1 MKVIG
6 NKEIKG
12 CLEGTNVRDWLLD
25 GPITHEFIY
34 YLGELGKLIYNDKL
48 PKPFFKL
55 IIRGKMTVKGAEG
68 NQSIRLVLPEDPQSA
83 ALNELKEHIENF

>member
-1 MKVIG
+1 MKVTG

-25 GPITHEFIY
+25 ESITYDFIEH
-34 YLGELGKLIYNDKL
+34 LGELGKLIYNDKL

-55 IIRGKMTVKGAEG
+55 IVRGKYSLKGSEG
-68 NQSIRLVLPEDPQSA
+68 NKSIRLILPDDPQA
-83 ALNELKEHIENF
+83 QALQELKEHIEKY